1 MVWNGVKPSHASIAE
16 RRAMKRHAI
25 PEHAYTG
32 YVPGDTREPEAP
44 KPVVGKIKRAIVG
57 YGGHR
62 HNKQDMIGTTFTH
75 GLQVVPHP
83 VELRKLKQPTKSKP
97 DKAMSTSAYGNFD
110 ELSGYGQFAEPPRSK
125 DSNQDDNDDVMEPTK
140 RSGYG
145 EFVNASGYGQ
155 FAKPPK
161 AASGYGEFEKA
172 SGYGQFAAPPKAN
185 SGYGEFE
192 KTSGYGQFAAPP
204 AKAASGYGE
213 FERASGYGQFAAPP
227 KANSGYGEFEK
238 ASGYGQYAAPPKA
251 HSGYGEFE
259 RASGYGQFAAPPEA
273 DSGYGGFERASGY
286 GQFAEPPKAHS
297 GYGEFEKASGY
308 GQFAAPPPS
317 ISSEYGEFAKASGY
331 GQFASPRHACD
342 PSNDEQLSAPA
353 IKRRVSRT
361 NIQFAAKPNGAAVP
375 PVRLGALHAPTKPS
389 KPTASNEIHF
399 DVFCCDE
406 NLRALYMRAIQ
417 HVGGRQSVRNLF
429 ARVTSVVHQKKGS
442 TTEKRQ
448 RVKAVFQ
455 RVTSRDGTVGREQL
469 KEALGQLSSLCTD
482 QEILAMFSYFD
493 RTCSGRVRASHF
505 VGLFDAAIG

>member
-1 MVWNGVKPSHASIAE
+1 MMVWNGVKPSHASIAE

-32 YVPGDTREPEAP
+32 YVPGDTREPDAP

-125 DSNQDDNDDVMEPTK
+125 DSNQDDNDGIEPTK

-155 FAKPPK
+155 FAAPPAK

-172 SGYGQFAAPPKAN
+172 SGYGQFAEPPKAS
-185 SGYGEFE
+185 SGYGHFE
-192 KTSGYGQFAAPP
+192 KASGYGQFAEPP

-238 ASGYGQYAAPPKA
+238 ASGYGQ
-251 HSGYGEFE
+251 
-259 RASGYGQFAAPPEA
+259 FAAPPEA
-273 DSGYGGFERASGY
+273 NSGYGSFERASGY

-308 GQFAAPPPS
+308 GQFA
-317 ISSEYGEFAKASGY
+317 
-331 GQFASPRHACD
+331 SPRHAGD
-342 PSNDEQLSAPA
+342 QSNDEQLSGPA

-375 PVRLGALHAPTKPS
+375 PVLLGSLHAPTKPS

-406 NLRALYMRAIQ
+406 NLRALYTRAIQ
-417 HVGGRQSVRNLF
+417 QVGGQQSVRNLF

-469 KEALGQLSSLCTD
+469 KEALGQLSSLCND
-482 QEILAMFSYFD
+482 QETLAMFSYFD

-505 VGLFDAAIG
+505 VDLFDAAIG